1 MKIEL
6 EGYNLDELIKVL
18 YRKKITLINLQKVK
32 DNHIIFE
39 IEDKDHKKVKKYILN
54 YKTKTIL
61 GKFRQLPKL
70 MLANLGIILGVFF
83 GSIFMLF
90 ASAFTWQ
97 ICVYGTEEL
106 TYSEIITV
114 LANNGIKKGK
124 INHASS
130 EEIETIL
137 LNNYNRIAQV
147 SVIKQGTAIIINLS
161 EKLVYNSTEYEP
173 ITAKFNGIVTET
185 HILTGTTNVKVGD
198 YVNVG
203 DVLVLPFNILP
214 NGERVSVK
222 PMAEIKAKIFVVGT
236 CSLSKTE
243 QCLTRT
249 GKTIVTYNYQLF
261 NFNLFLY
268 KYGKGIKKKLL
279 MLLEKIKCLPCEFEK
294 HTQDVII
301 NLENYAANLDEE
313 QRTKLLNRLIEIFGH
328 KCKELVQ
335 KARQLAQSK
344 LPTDCTLL
352 DESSSVSV
360 VEDTMYASTTFTIIG
375 VVN

>member
-18 YRKKITLINLQKVK
+18 YRKKVTITNLQKIK
-32 DNHIIFE
+32 DNYIIFE

-61 GKFRQLPKL
+61 GKFKQLPKL

-83 GSIFMLF
+83 GSIFMVF

-106 TYSEIITV
+106 TYNDIITV

-124 INHASS
+124 INSASS

-161 EKLVYNSTEYEP
+161 EKLVYNNTDYEP
-173 ITAKFNGIVTET
+173 ITAKFNGVVTET

-214 NGERVSVK
+214 NGEKVSVK
-222 PMAEIKAKIFVVGT
+222 PMAEIKAKIFVVGS
-236 CSLSKTE
+236 CSLSEKE
-243 QCLTRT
+243 QCLIRT
-249 GKTIVTYNYQLF
+249 GKTITTYNYQLF
-261 NFNLFLY
+261 NFNIFSGKNKNSFALFDRIVYNENVSDLVPFKRQKVVY
-268 KYGKGIKKKLL
+268 YELA
-279 MLLEKIKCLPCEFEK
+279 MAEK
-294 HTQDVII
+294 T
-301 NLENYAANLDEE
+301 NN
-313 QRTKLLNRLIEIFGH
+313 LIE
-328 KCKELVQ
+328 KQTALEQKAKEL
-335 KARQLAQSK
+335 ALSK
-344 LPTDCTLL
+344 LPTDYTLL

-360 VEDTMYASTTFTIIG
+360 VEGTMYATTTYTIVG
-375 VVN
+375 VIN

>member
-18 YRKKITLINLQKVK
+18 YRKKITLINLQKVE

-61 GKFRQLPKL
+61 GRFRQLPKL

-106 TYSEIITV
+106 TYNEIITV

-124 INHASS
+124 INHASC

-249 GKTIVTYNYQLF
+249 GKTIITYNYQLF
-261 NFNLFLY
+261 NFNLFS
-268 KYGKGIKKKLL
+268 GKNKNSFALFDRIVYNENVSDLIPFKRQKIVYYELAIT
-279 MLLEKIKCLPCEFEK
+279 EK
-294 HTQDVII
+294 TN
-301 NLENYAANLDEE
+301 NLTEE
-313 QRTKLLNRLIEIFGH
+313 QTALE
-328 KCKELVQ
+328 Q

-344 LPTDCTLL
+344 LPTDYTLL